1 MASTTDW
8 TNVFRRGEATLAASL
23 IGAYLECEPAIQEVI
38 REMVAIVNA
47 DDSDPDDIDAALHT
61 LQEALFPAFSSDIC
75 AADDRML
82 ISPSFQDAA
91 RELDREE
98 QAFADRVRQL
108 MQQQGITQE
117 QLARETGITQPA
129 VSNIL
134 NRAARPQRRTVMRFA
149 TALGVAPSDLWPDY

>member
-1 MASTTDW
+1 MAIITDW
-8 TNVFRRGEATLAASL
+8 TSAFRRGEATLAASL
-23 IGAYLECEPAIQEVI
+23 IGAYLECEPAVQDVI
-38 REMVAIVNA
+38 REMVAIINA
-47 DDSDPDDIDAALHT
+47 EDSDPDDIDAALHT
-61 LQEALFPAFSSDIC
+61 LQEALFPALSAEIC
-75 AADDRML
+75 AADDRMRG
-82 ISPSFQDAA
+82 SPPFQDAA

-108 MQQQGITQE
+108 MQQLGMTQE

-134 NRAARPQRRTVMRFA
+134 TRAARPQRRTVQRFA